1 MISNKYKLAGDIK
14 RHVNEATKKI
24 KGDVRINTN
33 QMVLLRGQI
42 SQLKRDFKELKNS
55 YKCDKC
61 ECKNKEEFVTCR
73 GEKVNVKEL

>member
-1 MISNKYKLAGDIK
+1 MINKYKLVGDIK

-24 KGDVRINTN
+24 KGDIRTNSN
-33 QMVLLRGQI
+33 QMVLLRGQV
-42 SQLKRDFKELKNS
+42 SQLKRDFKELKSN

-61 ECKNKEEFVTCR
+61 ECKNQEEFVTCR